1 MPRAEVVR
9 AGWYWQGARV
19 GVGQVVEAS
28 EQQIAAWGEHVRPLD
43 EVPAVEVAD
52 APALEAEAE
61 VADAPE
67 RRAPKRRR
75 G

>member
-1 MPRAEVVR
+1 MPRAEVVK

-19 GVGQVVEAS
+19 GVGQIVEAS
-28 EQQIAAWGEHVRPLD
+28 AEQIAAWGEHVHPLD

-52 APALEAEAE
+52 APSGEAGAE
-61 VADAPE
+61 LADAPE
-67 RRAPKRRR
+67 RRAPKRRK